1 MSNGEFDL
9 TVQTL
14 YLTDT
19 HTCSLYQMSNGEF
32 DLTVQTLY
40 LTDTHTCS
48 LYQMSNGEFDLTVQT
63 LYLTDTFSLYQMG
76 NGEFDL
82 TVQTLYLTDTF
93 SLYQMSNGEFDLTV
107 QTLYLTDT
115 HTCSLYQM
123 SNGEFD
129 LTVQTLY
136 LTDTFSLYQMGNGEF
151 DLTVQTLYL
160 TDTNTCSL
168 VILVFCFF
176 HTDPVALPELR
187 VMLLGKPGAGKS
199 ASGNTI
205 LGREAFKAKVSAG
218 PVTKHC
224 ETGNSFVGGKNIT
237 VIDTPGFMNGGLD
250 SWKEGVDTYLHSP
263 DHSPLVFLLVIPVGT
278 FTENNDVVKHIRET
292 LGEKALKFTTVLFTR
307 GDQLDGKSIEMFLN
321 ESVDLKDII
330 GSVGGGYHV
339 FNNKLP
345 TDHSQVETLIQNIE
359 RLLWKN
365 SIYSYANEI
374 EREKFKKQQEILKV
388 HQEKMRKEQEI
399 FRVQQEKMRKEEEMS
414 KVQQE
419 KIREECEMFKAHL
432 EKMREEHVIFKAYL
446 KMKMREE
453 KDMSKVQNRKMSEEQ
468 EIFKAQQEKM
478 RKEQEM
484 FKAQQEKWRE
494 EKRLREEMKR
504 LVDEVNRRHDMLKDN
519 QALTMKRIQKMKDL
533 PDGQDSRAFSLVFGT
548 SIPNLFH

>member
-1 MSNGEFDL
+1 MEKGLNENTAVQHPSACAHSDL
-9 TVQTL
+9 TDKSSDAHSSTNSDEGDSAVWSEASIDRPINFSKSRPSSLTQTHE
-14 YLTDT
+14 TDT
-19 HTCSLYQMSNGEF
+19 RESHSDGMPDKISICTAWLKESPPDYCKDSDSESIGQSAVKHGVDKSPVKHQRNKTKDKAHVPGFWRETALDILAAVLVLCSVLA
-32 DLTVQTLY
+32 
-40 LTDTHTCS
+40 
-48 LYQMSNGEFDLTVQT
+48 
-63 LYLTDTFSLYQMG
+63 
-76 NGEFDL
+76 
-82 TVQTLYLTDTF
+82 F
-93 SLYQMSNGEFDLTV
+93 SLYQMSN
-107 QTLYLTDT
+107 
-115 HTCSLYQM
+115 
-123 SNGEFD
+123 
-129 LTVQTLY
+129 
-136 LTDTFSLYQMGNGEF
+136 
-151 DLTVQTLYL
+151 
-160 TDTNTCSL
+160 
-168 VILVFCFF
+168 
-176 HTDPVALPELR
+176 DPVALPELR

-205 LGREAFKAKVSAG
+205 LGREAFKAEVSAG

-224 ETGNSFVGGKNIT
+224 ETGNSFVGGNNIT
-237 VIDTPGFMNGGLD
+237 VIDTPGFMNVGLD

-388 HQEKMRKEQEI
+388 LQEKMRKEQEI

-432 EKMREEHVIFKAYL
+432 EKMREERVIFKAYL

-468 EIFKAQQEKM
+468 EIFKPQQEKM

-484 FKAQQEKWRE
+484 FKAQQEKWME